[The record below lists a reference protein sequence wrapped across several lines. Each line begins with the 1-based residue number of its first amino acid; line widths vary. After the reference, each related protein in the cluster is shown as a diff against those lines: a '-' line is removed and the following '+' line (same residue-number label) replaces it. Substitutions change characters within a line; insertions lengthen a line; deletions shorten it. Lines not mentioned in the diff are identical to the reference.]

1 MNVTATP
8 DHTTVTAGTGRQQD
22 IITMTIRF
30 ILPGTGTLSREG
42 DLSTG
47 SFKGGNLVQC
57 PLITDIVQFSN
68 SRDADEAANTN
79 PPQLDLHCLPSSL

>member
-8 DHTTVTAGTGRQQD
+8 DHTSVTAGTGRQQD

-57 PLITDIVQFSN
+57 PLITD
-68 SRDADEAANTN
+68 ADEAAYNK
-79 PPQLDLHCLPSSL
+79 PPQLDLHCLSSSL